1 MVNRSITY
9 NILNYLPS
17 SIWCL
22 VTKVKPESIFMA
34 LLCLLWQFLTWTS
47 WLPSGLCSKFALWD
61 GERPLKAIII
71 QIKCNNKKCDV
82 NQLMP
87 CCYSSTG
94 CKRETILLH
103 KSTCLFFCEMAVC
116 SRVPVFYAA
125 WILQSYAA
133 WAYIPYLHTVYSVHL
148 LVYDMYLVGRAA
160 VLYMFKCIAPA
171 HS

>member
-1 MVNRSITY
+1 MSRSVVLKY
-9 NILNYLPS
+9 NILDKLPS

-22 VTKVKPESIFMA
+22 VTKVKPERIFMA
-34 LLCLLWQFLTWTS
+34 LLCFLWQLLTWTS

-61 GERPLKAIII
+61 GERPLKAILM
-71 QIKCNNKKCDV
+71 QRKCDVV

-94 CKRETILLH
+94 CKRETILH

-125 WILQSYAA
+125 WVLQSYAA
-133 WAYIPYLHTVYSVHL
+133 WAYIQCTLYTYL

-160 VLYMFKCIAPA
+160 VLDMFKCIAYA